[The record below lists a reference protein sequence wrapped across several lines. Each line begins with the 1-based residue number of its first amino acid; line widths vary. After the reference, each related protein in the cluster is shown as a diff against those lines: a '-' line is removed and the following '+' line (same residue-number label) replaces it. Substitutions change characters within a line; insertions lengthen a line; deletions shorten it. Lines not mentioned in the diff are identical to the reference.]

1 MVTVYFFWLVAAKN
15 LQFLC
20 QSLSIRLAA
29 MINILNSKGHRKIKF
44 CEANKSMQV
53 SRQQLSAA
61 QLRLL
66 LDIDGLCVRQHVT
79 LLCAE
84 VWL

>member
-1 MVTVYFFWLVAAKN
+1 MVTVYIFWLVAAKN

-20 QSLSIRLAA
+20 QSLSIVLAA
-29 MINILNSKGHRKIKF
+29 TIDSLNSKGHRKIKF
-44 CEANKSMQV
+44 CEANESMQV